1 MRMAITRTAIT
12 TVAALTL
19 VTASTGFTRA
29 DDDGDALRGV
39 EGGRGGKLH
48 LEGTWLVQ
56 VTRRDC
62 SKGTEVESFQAMNSF
77 MSRGSLVEFGTTPA
91 VTPAMRTPGFGNWK
105 RTGPRQFRSI
115 FSLFFLPDGVTVG
128 SLHRIERV
136 ITMIAPG
143 RFTADAK
150 VKIMDPAGT
159 VLLATGCATETAQKI
174 S

>member
-1 MRMAITRTAIT
+1 MKTAITRTAMA

-19 VTASTGFTRA
+19 VTASTGFARSN
-29 DDDGDALRGV
+29 DDAEALRGV
-39 EGGRGGKLH
+39 DGRHAGALH

-62 SKGTEVESFQAMNSF
+62 ATGAEVESFQAMNSF
-77 MSRGSLVEFGTTPA
+77 VSRGSLVEFGTTPA
-91 VTPAMRTPGFGNWK
+91 VTPAMRTPGFGNWN
-105 RTGPRQFRSI
+105 RTGPRQFRAI
-115 FSLFFLPDGVTVG
+115 FSLFFLPDGVNVG
-128 SLHRIERV
+128 SLHRVERV

-150 VKIMDPAGT
+150 VKIMDPTGA
-159 VLLATGCATETAQKI
+159 VHFATGCATETAQRI